1 MGKRIWTAIF
11 CTMLVS
17 ACWSAETGPKRLM
30 LFGVPLKGETRAEL
44 RKVFKTH
51 GMVATR
57 EDDSYWSD
65 QYDPGSVLDGASH
78 FGAFY
83 VSATGR
89 FAMAEYTFQSSMDTQ
104 LVGKIIDMIRS
115 KYGPPTYMKGTIA
128 VGEVLA
134 AWEFPDGTVISVSR
148 DWPDTTAY
156 LDYIDRKARD
166 AMESEIA
173 VKKRRQ
179 AQQSD
184 SRQNSAY

>member
-11 CTMLVS
+11 CTIALS
-17 ACWSAETGPKRLM
+17 ACWAAETAPKRLM

-65 QYDPGSVLDGASH
+65 EYDPSSVLDGASH
-78 FGAFY
+78 FSAFY

-104 LVGKIIDMIRS
+104 SISKIIGMVQS
-115 KYGPPTYMKGTIA
+115 KYGPPTLMKGTIA
-128 VGEVLA
+128 VGEVLVV
-134 AWEFPDGTVISVSR
+134 WEFPDGTAISVSR

-166 AMESEIA
+166 AMEVEIA
-173 VKKRRQ
+173 AEKRRR
-179 AQQSD
+179 AQQND